1 MKTFFKYKDKLL
13 FLILILF
20 ASGVLMVS
28 LRGLPG
34 NPTSPELN
42 LKAWKENGP
51 FELSPERGRFALIY
65 SIVEDKSFYFSKS
78 IAGFASPDVGIQNGH
93 YVSLFAP
100 LLSFIAIPGYLI
112 GKYFGA
118 SQVGTFAVISLFALF
133 NFFLIRAIAIRLG
146 ANKIAAT
153 LGAFVF
159 LFATPGF
166 AYAVNLYQHHLST
179 FLILLSIWALLK
191 SKKVWVLILTFFLCA
206 LSIPL
211 DYPNLILMFPIGI
224 YALGRIVSFNKI
236 KNAISVKISLF
247 KTLTLLVMIIPI
259 LFFLWFNKVSYGSPL
274 QLSGTVQT
282 ANFKP
287 DTLEAKVPLQ
297 KVTNNDTEI
306 NKRSALAFF
315 DSRAILNG
323 FYIQFISPDRGI
335 IYYTPVIILG
345 ILGAALAFR
354 KKLKMAT
361 LFIAIISL
369 NILLYSMWKDPW
381 GGWAF
386 GERYLIPSF
395 AILSISIAILLTY
408 WQKKVWFLLFFI
420 FLFSYSVAVNT
431 LGAITTSAMPPQVEV
446 LALEKLSGTIQRYTY
461 QRNWE
466 VLIAG
471 NSKSFVF
478 QTFAKTYVTSEE
490 YFEILAGLIILAGL
504 SMTTVLWFQ
513 KGIRNE

>member
-34 NPTSPELN
+34 NPTVPELN
-42 LKAWKENGP
+42 LKIWKENGP

-100 LLSFIAIPGYLI
+100 LLSFSAIPGYLI

-191 SKKVWVLILTFFLCA
+191 SKKVDLTKMITHKFA
-206 LSIPL
+206 LK
-211 DYPNLILMFPIGI
+211 DFEKAME
-224 YALGRIVSFNKI
+224 VI
-236 KNAISVKISLF
+236 K
-247 KTLTLLVMIIPI
+247 
-259 LFFLWFNKVSYGSPL
+259 
-274 QLSGTVQT
+274 SGECG
-282 ANFKP
+282 K
-287 DTLEAKVPLQ
+287 
-297 KVTNNDTEI
+297 
-306 NKRSALAFF
+306 
-315 DSRAILNG
+315 
-323 FYIQFISPDRGI
+323 
-335 IYYTPVIILG
+335 
-345 ILGAALAFR
+345 
-354 KKLKMAT
+354 
-361 LFIAIISL
+361 
-369 NILLYSMWKDPW
+369 ILL
-381 GGWAF
+381 
-386 GERYLIPSF
+386 IP
-395 AILSISIAILLTY
+395 
-408 WQKKVWFLLFFI
+408 
-420 FLFSYSVAVNT
+420 
-431 LGAITTSAMPPQVEV
+431 
-446 LALEKLSGTIQRYTY
+446 
-461 QRNWE
+461 
-466 VLIAG
+466 
-471 NSKSFVF
+471 
-478 QTFAKTYVTSEE
+478 
-490 YFEILAGLIILAGL
+490 
-504 SMTTVLWFQ
+504 
-513 KGIRNE
+513 